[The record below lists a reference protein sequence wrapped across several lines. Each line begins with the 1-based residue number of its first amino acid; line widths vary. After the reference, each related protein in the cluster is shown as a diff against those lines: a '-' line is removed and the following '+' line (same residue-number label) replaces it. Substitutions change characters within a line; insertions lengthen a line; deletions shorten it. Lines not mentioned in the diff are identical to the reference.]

1 MSQELEDVWSR
12 LLSQSRLVPTDRGVT
27 SQLIGSRIGLPSTV
41 PQLQESY
48 NTPLEH
54 TPGNPP
60 TQLWKDSLYNLLVK
74 V

>member
-1 MSQELEDVWSR
+1 MAK
-12 LLSQSRLVPTDRGVT
+12 
-27 SQLIGSRIGLPSTV
+27 
-41 PQLQESY
+41 LQESY
-48 NTPLEH
+48 EH

>member
-1 MSQELEDVWSR
+1 MVDKR
-12 LLSQSRLVPTDRGVT
+12 FLVNKSGFWIHWF
-27 SQLIGSRIGLPSTV
+27 QAIGIPDNITN
-41 PQLQESY
+41 PQESY

-54 TPGNPP
+54 TPGNSP

>member
-1 MSQELEDVWSR
+1 MIQVDEHIFSDG
-12 LLSQSRLVPTDRGVT
+12 LVQPPT
-27 SQLIGSRIGLPSTV
+27 I
-41 PQLQESY
+41 QESY